1 MTQTE
6 YKQKR
11 SECWEKFKRENLDGE
26 VQWQL
31 VSRYD
36 VFCAAFDRAYAL
48 GKQEIKQETK
58 QEKDADTVIQGWV
71 GRDQDGNLPLFVGSK
86 PYKQEGMDYWSVPHG
101 RSLEYLNLNPAL
113 FPDLTW
119 ESDAEPVEIIIKR
132 KKK

>member
-6 YKQKR
+6 YEQKR
-11 SECWEKFKRENLDGE
+11 AELWYEYTAMLRRNCAT
-26 VQWQL
+26 
-31 VSRYD
+31 RY
-36 VFCAAFDRAYAL
+36 VFDKIFDRAYAL

-58 QEKDADTVIQGWV
+58 QEKDADTVIHGWV

-119 ESDAEPVEIIIKR
+119 ESDPLPVEIIIKR
-132 KKK
+132 KEEKSIKMQ

>member
-1 MTQTE
+1 MTDQE
-6 YKQKR
+6 YEQKKR
-11 SECWEKFKRENLDGE
+11 ECWIEFCKEHPIETPSMSIGE
-26 VQWQL
+26 AFA
-31 VSRYD
+31 Y
-36 VFCAAFDRAYAL
+36 AFDLAYAL

-119 ESDAEPVEIIIKR
+119 ESEPEEVELILKR
-132 KKK
+132 RNL